1 MTQPNRNAPA
11 PHLADPT
18 LWHAHL
24 MAFAAP
30 AIWSGNFAL
39 IRYLC
44 HEVGLDPIPLI
55 LLRFE
60 LVAIVVLAIWLFR
73 PPALRCLGWRG
84 WSIVL
89 ILAVMCGAV
98 YQWLQ
103 AYGAQGTPSALMSMC
118 VATAP
123 IHAVWLGWFILRERL
138 TRSQAA
144 ALFIALCGVTLSA
157 AGQAGWTVADLIFPL
172 AVAGSGL
179 LGGLTSV
186 LARHLRDRIG
196 AWDLACLVLVVTAAV
211 LLLLTSTHAIEQW
224 RRMPLSGWAA
234 ITHIA
239 TLGQLLPIYWWFRAL
254 RRLPV
259 MTVTLYLFVMVML
272 AGVWGWVLRD
282 EQLTALDLTA
292 MACVFVALVLNARN
306 TRKQRT
312 VDSVP
317 APQIPS

>member
-1 MTQPNRNAPA
+1 
-11 PHLADPT
+11 
-18 LWHAHL
+18 
-24 MAFAAP
+24 MAFAAS
-30 AIWSGNFAL
+30 AIWSANFAL
-39 IRYLC
+39 IRYLR
-44 HEVGLDPIPLI
+44 HQVGLDPIPLI

-60 LVAIVVLAIWLFR
+60 LVALVVLAIWLFR
-73 PPALRCLGWRG
+73 PPALRSLGRRG
-84 WSIVL
+84 WAVVL

-103 AYGAQGTPSALMSMC
+103 AYGAQGTGSALMSMC
-118 VATAP
+118 IATAP
-123 IHAVWLGWFILRERL
+123 IHAVWLGWLILRERI
-138 TRSQAA
+138 SPWQAA
-144 ALFIALCGVTLSA
+144 ALFIALCGISLSA
-157 AGQAGWTVADLIFPL
+157 AGQAGWTVAALTFPL

-211 LLLLTSTHAIEQW
+211 LLFLTSAHAIDQW

-234 ITHIA
+234 IAHIA

-259 MTVTLYLFVMVML
+259 MTVTLYLFVTVML
-272 AGVWGWVLRD
+272 AGVWGWLLGA
-282 EQLTALDLTA
+282 EQLNTLDVAA

-312 VDSVP
+312 VDAVP